1 MKKTILLLGLVCI
14 FLLTSCGK
22 KSEGE
27 ETKPQDGTANQ
38 TESATNPT
46 VNAGQETGTG
56 SNNEVSMQDLRDAV
70 IEVIGENYWPDTMLE
85 EEMFADIYGV
95 TSDMYEE
102 FLAETPMIGTNVDT
116 LIIVKAKEG
125 QVSAVED
132 ALNAY
137 RDNLVNDTMQY
148 PMNLGKIQASRIE
161 TFDNYVCFV
170 QLGADTT
177 DLMEQGDDVVIE
189 KCQEE
194 NEKALEAIRIALSK

>member
-14 FLLTSCGK
+14 FILTSCGN

-27 ETKPQDGTANQ
+27 ETKPQDSTVNQ
-38 TESATNPT
+38 SESATNPT
-46 VNAGQETGTG
+46 GNGGQETGTG
-56 SNNEVSMQDLRDAV
+56 SNSEVSMQDLRDAV
-70 IEVIGENYWPDTMLE
+70 IEVIGDNYWPDTMME
-85 EEMFADIYGV
+85 AEMFADIYGV

-125 QVSAVED
+125 QVGAVED

-161 TFDNYVCFV
+161 TFENYVCFV

>member
-14 FLLTSCGK
+14 FILTSCGK

-38 TESATNPT
+38 TESATNPLAT
-46 VNAGQETGTG
+46 AGQDTG
-56 SNNEVSMQDLRDAV
+56 SNSEVSMQDLRDAV

-85 EEMFADIYGV
+85 EEMFANIYGV

-102 FLAETPMIGTNVDT
+102 YLAETPMIGTNVDT

-125 QVSAVED
+125 QVGAVED

-148 PMNLGKIQASRIE
+148 PMNVGKIQASRIE

-177 DLMEQGDDVVIE
+177 ELMEQGDDVVIE

-194 NEKALEAIRIALSK
+194 NEKALGAIRIALSK